1 MLPELVVDRFG
12 GEEAVRDD
20 PGHTDHAGVGIKGTE
35 AHNEVAGGSGQG
47 ARIEAFPQAS
57 KKCARCE
64 VAAHDQHA
72 GVDHGNDRGH
82 NLTDANPCLVGE
94 PKRIGIAL
102 LEKPSD
108 VTSRPGRRS
117 TVTEPY
123 AYSASS
129 PAMRMWPIS
138 PAPPSMPWYTDPLMT
153 SPDPI
158 PVDTLTRQTEVLVE
172 KF

>member
-1 MLPELVVDRFG
+1 MFPELVFDRFG

-20 PGHTDHAGVGIKGTE
+20 PGHTDLAGVGIRGPE
-35 AHNEVAGGSGQG
+35 ANNEVAGGAGQG

-57 KKCARCE
+57 KKGARCE

-82 NLTDANPCLVGE
+82 NLPDAHTCLVGE
-94 PKRIGIAL
+94 PKRIGLAL

-123 AYSASS
+123 GYGASARDGREAAAR
-129 PAMRMWPIS
+129 PAL
-138 PAPPSMPWYTDPLMT
+138 AQ
-153 SPDPI
+153 
-158 PVDTLTRQTEVLVE
+158 PVFPRAADAADI
-172 KF
+172 